1 MFFSATE
8 EPLILMGE
16 EITKVHANTPN
27 GNKKR
32 HARKESDFH
41 RIENMCGI
49 KVNVGVTDVN
59 DESIK
64 E

>member
-8 EPLILMGE
+8 EPLTLMGE
-16 EITKVHANTPN
+16 EITKVHANAPN
-27 GNKKR
+27 GNKKA

-49 KVNVGVTDVN
+49 KVNDDVTDMD

>member
-8 EPLILMGE
+8 EPLKLMGE
-16 EITKVHANTPN
+16 EITGVYLNKPN
-27 GNKKR
+27 GIKKT

-49 KVNVGVTDVN
+49 KVNVGVSGMN
-59 DESIK
+59 ESIK